1 MNAFAPESDLKNKD
15 RRGGKR
21 SRTIKTGHLMY
32 GEFSPTVLDCLI
44 VEMSEEGAR
53 VQTSV
58 MVQVPNSLTLIL
70 YDETERRCIRR
81 WATGNQIGLEFLPKE
96 E

>member
-1 MNAFAPESDLKNKD
+1 MNSFNPASVLKPKN

-21 SRTIKTGHLMY
+21 SRTIKTGRLMF
-32 GEFSPTVLDCLI
+32 GEFSPTVLDCLVI
-44 VEMSEEGAR
+44 EISDEGAR
-53 VQTSV
+53 IETSV
-58 MVQVPNSLTLIL
+58 MVQVPELLTLL
-70 YDETERRCIRR
+70 LSGETQRPCIRR